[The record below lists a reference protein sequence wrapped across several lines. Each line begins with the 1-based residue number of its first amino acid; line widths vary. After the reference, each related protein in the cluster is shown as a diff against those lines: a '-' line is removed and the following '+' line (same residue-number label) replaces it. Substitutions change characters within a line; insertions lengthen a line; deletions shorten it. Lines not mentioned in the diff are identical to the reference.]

1 MSVIIRKNFAKGR
14 KRVTL
19 SHHSHDSIIASA
31 TKAKDREDFSSG
43 HKLMIIVTSHLV
55 MCEV

>member
-1 MSVIIRKNFAKGR
+1 MIIRKNFAKGR